1 MSELR
6 KKIHDDNNGLD
17 YVLVGDYYLPVLSL
31 PEETRPIGCWGM
43 LRKEYLKEHKSG
55 MYSCLLL
62 TARLDSHLADV
73 NEQAQE
79 RFELIEAQMRSA
91 EGVTEDL
98 LSNECKAA
106 PDMTHGLKN
115 IGDGDMKEGMK
126 IMVDF
131 FEENGMRKGALLGA
145 TATLAGV
152 GLIVGAKKLYSMKKV
167 HKEKGEKILNGL
179 KQGIE
184 NELTE
189 SIEDYECTKESEKA
203 ENIQA
208 DNV

>member
-1 MSELR
+1 MSDLS
-6 KKIHDDNNGLD
+6 KKI
-17 YVLVGDYYLPVLSL
+17 
-31 PEETRPIGCWGM
+31 
-43 LRKEYLKEHKSG
+43 
-55 MYSCLLL
+55 
-62 TARLDSHLADV
+62 
-73 NEQAQE
+73 
-79 RFELIEAQMRSA
+79 
-91 EGVTEDL
+91 TEL

-167 HKEKGEKILNGL
+167 HKEKGEKILSGL
-179 KQGIE
+179 QQGIA
-184 NELTE
+184 NESTE
-189 SIEDYECTKESEKA
+189 SIENYDSIREVNEER
-203 ENIQA
+203 NI
-208 DNV
+208 

>member
-1 MSELR
+1 MSDLS
-6 KKIHDDNNGLD
+6 KKI
-17 YVLVGDYYLPVLSL
+17 
-31 PEETRPIGCWGM
+31 
-43 LRKEYLKEHKSG
+43 
-55 MYSCLLL
+55 
-62 TARLDSHLADV
+62 
-73 NEQAQE
+73 
-79 RFELIEAQMRSA
+79 
-91 EGVTEDL
+91 TEL

-106 PDMTHGLKN
+106 PDMTH
-115 IGDGDMKEGMK
+115 
-126 IMVDF
+126 
-131 FEENGMRKGALLGA
+131 GA

>member
-1 MSELR
+1 MSDLS
-6 KKIHDDNNGLD
+6 KKI
-17 YVLVGDYYLPVLSL
+17 
-31 PEETRPIGCWGM
+31 
-43 LRKEYLKEHKSG
+43 
-55 MYSCLLL
+55 
-62 TARLDSHLADV
+62 
-73 NEQAQE
+73 
-79 RFELIEAQMRSA
+79 
-91 EGVTEDL
+91 TEL

-126 IMVDF
+126 TIAEF
-131 FEENGMRKGALLGA
+131 FEENGMKKGALFG
-145 TATLAGV
+145 TAGTLTV
-152 GLIVGAKKLYSMKKV
+152 IGLIVGVKKMYSMKNA

>member
-1 MSELR
+1 MKSLDADKKVSKTTNSTSEAA
-6 KKIHDDNNGLD
+6 
-17 YVLVGDYYLPVLSL
+17 
-31 PEETRPIGCWGM
+31 PE
-43 LRKEYLKEHKSG
+43 KEEVIDFSK
-55 MYSCLLL
+55 
-62 TARLDSHLADV
+62 V
-73 NEQAQE
+73 
-79 RFELIEAQMRSA
+79 
-91 EGVTEDL
+91 
-98 LSNECKAA
+98 CKAA

>member
-1 MSELR
+1 MSDLS
-6 KKIHDDNNGLD
+6 KKI
-17 YVLVGDYYLPVLSL
+17 
-31 PEETRPIGCWGM
+31 
-43 LRKEYLKEHKSG
+43 
-55 MYSCLLL
+55 
-62 TARLDSHLADV
+62 
-73 NEQAQE
+73 
-79 RFELIEAQMRSA
+79 
-91 EGVTEDL
+91 TEL

-184 NELTE
+184 SCFNRYNLKSRNIRKLIRRNISRTMELLETII
-189 SIEDYECTKESEKA
+189 SIQERYGA
-203 ENIQA
+203 EA
-208 DNV
+208 VATA

>member
-1 MSELR
+1 MSDLS
-6 KKIHDDNNGLD
+6 KKI
-17 YVLVGDYYLPVLSL
+17 
-31 PEETRPIGCWGM
+31 
-43 LRKEYLKEHKSG
+43 
-55 MYSCLLL
+55 
-62 TARLDSHLADV
+62 
-73 NEQAQE
+73 
-79 RFELIEAQMRSA
+79 
-91 EGVTEDL
+91 TEL

-126 IMVDF
+126 
-131 FEENGMRKGALLGA
+131 KGALLGA

>member
-1 MSELR
+1 MSDLS
-6 KKIHDDNNGLD
+6 KKI
-17 YVLVGDYYLPVLSL
+17 
-31 PEETRPIGCWGM
+31 
-43 LRKEYLKEHKSG
+43 
-55 MYSCLLL
+55 
-62 TARLDSHLADV
+62 
-73 NEQAQE
+73 
-79 RFELIEAQMRSA
+79 
-91 EGVTEDL
+91 TEL

-152 GLIVGAKKLYSMKKV
+152 GLIVGAKKLY
-167 HKEKGEKILNGL
+167 KEKGEKILNGL